1 MSKIT
6 LTKTSFTSGE
16 IDPDL
21 YGRIDLRAYDDGAAT
36 LENVLVQRTGGVTRR
51 PGTLHLADVPNGR
64 RLFPYDHGDVHDL
77 LVFGDYAVHVVTGT
91 ELRQAIADVPWSI
104 DEVAQIDV
112 TLVGEDVLVCHPSY
126 QPRLLHRGGN
136 AAWSSSVCTFDR
148 LSVDDDDS
156 RRAMP
161 FARYAPSDISLQVS
175 RLAQGDNPTLAGS
188 RFVDVKLVSSK
199 PWFDLGYVGPT
210 VFRIKGRHV
219 QLNMVALDEDGRL
232 AYGVTLEPLVD
243 ELATFDWDEQAF
255 SYTHGWPIVAAM
267 HQNRLVFGGSRDHAD
282 FIWFSRSG
290 RPFDFDMAEGE
301 DDAAIVFRIVAER
314 RHAIRQLFSGRSLQ
328 VFTTAGEWTI
338 GGFPLTPRTARVELQ
353 TRVGSL
359 ADRQVAPVDVDGATL
374 FVGATGRD
382 LREFLFTETEQAYQA
397 ADIAVLSR
405 HLMRE
410 PVDMAF
416 DQHRRV
422 FWIVRADG
430 RACAVTIDRNS
441 NVVAWSLQ
449 ESEGGIRALTVHDGD
464 LVMLVERPAGI
475 AVERLDEATLLDAQR
490 SFIAAEPKSLWSG
503 LDALEG
509 RTYLVVADASTL
521 GPRTVTNGAIELP
534 VPASRIDL
542 GFGFEHKVAGLPISS
557 GSGRGMAPD
566 APYRPVR
573 ISLRIGPSAGVMLDT
588 GRGPRPLRL
597 GGAAP
602 MNDIF
607 DVGVRA
613 MGWRRGTQLP
623 PWQLVQAEPGHFKLL
638 SVTVEAKVNG

>member
-16 IDPDL
+16 IDPAL
-21 YGRIDLRAYDDGAAT
+21 YGRVDLRAYDEGAAT

-64 RLFPYDHGDVHDL
+64 RLFPYDHGDIHDL

-91 ELRQAIADVPWSI
+91 NLRQTIGDVPWSI

-126 QPRLLHRGGN
+126 QPRLLRRGGN
-136 AAWSSSVCTFDR
+136 TAWSSSICTYDR
-148 LSVDDDDS
+148 LSVEDDDT

-161 FARYAPSDISLQVS
+161 FARYAPPDVSLQVS
-175 RLAQGDNPTLAGS
+175 RLAQGDDPTLAGS
-188 RFVDVKLVSSK
+188 RLVDVKLVSSK
-199 PWFDLGYVGPT
+199 PLFDLGYVGPI

-219 QLNMVALDEDGRL
+219 QLNTVALDGEGRL

-267 HQNRLVFGGSRDHAD
+267 HQNRLVFGGSRDHSD
-282 FIWFSRSG
+282 FIWFSKSG

-301 DDAAIVFRIVAER
+301 DDAAIAFRIVAER
-314 RHAIRQLFSGRSLQ
+314 RHAIRQLFSGRVLQ

-359 ADRQVAPVDVDGATL
+359 SERQVAPVDVDGATL

-416 DQHRRV
+416 DQQRRV
-422 FWIVRADG
+422 FWIARADG
-430 RACAVTIDRNS
+430 QACAVTIDRNS
-441 NVVAWSLQ
+441 NIVAWSLQ
-449 ESEGGIRALTVHDGD
+449 RTEGAIRALAIHNGA
-464 LVMLVERPAGI
+464 LVMLVERPAGM
-475 AVERLDEATLLDAQR
+475 AVERLDDEALLDAQR
-490 SFIAAEPKSLWSG
+490 SLTAAEPTSLWSG
-503 LDALEG
+503 LDALDG
-509 RTYLVVADASTL
+509 GTYLVVADGSTV
-521 GPRTVTNGAIELP
+521 GPQPVANGTVELSA
-534 VPASRIDL
+534 PASRIDL
-542 GFGFEHKVAGLPISS
+542 GLGFEHTVVGLPISS
-557 GSGRGMAPD
+557 VSGRGMAPD

-573 ISLRIGPSAGVMLDT
+573 ISLRIGPSVGVMLDT
-588 GRGPRPLRL
+588 GGGPRALRL

-613 MGWRRGTQLP
+613 MGWRRGTQMP
-623 PWQLVQAEPGHFKLL
+623 PWQLTQAEPGHFKLL